1 MSEKLHLSNL
11 HCHTT
16 FSDGA
21 NSPEEMAEAAIGL
34 GLSAIGFSDHSHTPT
49 DSLYCITAENVPL
62 YKRAIR
68 EVQQQFAGRIEVAL
82 GLEQDAMTVLDDRDD
97 YDYILGDSHYVTGGG
112 RLWHVDHDAAE
123 QRESINEG
131 FGGSWLSYAKEYFRE
146 YVEGVTRM
154 KPDILGHFDLVT
166 KFGLIDECD
175 PAYQAAAVEALHAA
189 LAVTPVI
196 EMNTGAISRGYR
208 KLPYPAD
215 FLLKEIKKAGGEIT
229 LCSDSHAV
237 HTQTC
242 FFPESLDILR
252 AAGFDHMI
260 VWKNGGLNEVG
271 IR

>member
-1 MSEKLHLSNL
+1 MSRKLPLSNL

-21 NSPEEMAEAAIGL
+21 NTPEEMAEAAIGL
-34 GLSAIGFSDHSHTPT
+34 GLSAIGFSDHSHTPG
-49 DSLYCITAENVPL
+49 DSLYCIKAENVPA
-62 YKRAIR
+62 YKRTIR
-68 EVQQQFAGRIEVAL
+68 ELQKTFAGRIEIAL
-82 GLEQDAMTVLDDRDD
+82 GLEQDAMTILDDRAD

-123 QRESINEG
+123 QRLSIDEG
-131 FGGSWLSYAKEYFRE
+131 FGGSWLRYAKAYFE
-146 YVEGVTRM
+146 AYVEGVTRM

-166 KFGLIDECD
+166 KFGMIDEDD
-175 PAYQAAAVEALHAA
+175 PAYRAAAVEALHAS

-208 KLPYPAD
+208 RLPYPAD
-215 FLLKEIKKAGGEIT
+215 FLLEEIRRAGGHIT

-242 FFPESLDILR
+242 FFPESLEILR
-252 AAGFDHMI
+252 QAGFDHMI
-260 VWKNGGLNEVG
+260 VWQNGALTQVGL
-271 IR
+271 